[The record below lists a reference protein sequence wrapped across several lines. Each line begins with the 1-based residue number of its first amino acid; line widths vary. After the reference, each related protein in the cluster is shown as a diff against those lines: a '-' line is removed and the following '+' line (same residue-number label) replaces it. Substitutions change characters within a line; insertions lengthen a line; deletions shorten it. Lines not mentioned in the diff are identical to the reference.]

1 MQQEYST
8 LEVYRPEAS
17 PLPEAIPG
25 QFYDPKFADVKQPP
39 RYSSL
44 PQVIDSTPPEV
55 YHTQGSTLPPPAPN
69 DQPEQDRTVCGLKRK
84 TFWILFAVLLV
95 IIIAAAVGGGVGG
108 ALSSKKKSSP
118 PSSSSSSSN
127 STTSTTTTSDPIL
140 PNSRIAAI
148 NYTDASNVVHHRVY
162 FQGASLALY
171 QTDFSAATNNWTVS
185 RVNVTG
191 GGGVTAL
198 QGTALSASAYYH
210 SAADDVDFHLYFIDA
225 SDGTSV
231 REFYSSLSNATWVL
245 GDGDARH
252 VARRNST
259 LAAYGRACEA
269 CEASD
274 FYVYEGPD
282 GDGSVDAA
290 FRTGA
295 SSWPSNEFLTGV
307 VEGSA
312 IAAAPV
318 PPVAGNANA
327 QVAIYWNNGNLK
339 EMYYNG
345 SAWVYTGGPS
355 GTELDA
361 GSGIAALTQNIGDV
375 LFVQVLTTSNAVT
388 MDMWNGSASEW
399 TSQSA
404 GLGAFDDVVVRSP
417 IAANQQG
424 MIYMW
429 IDAGNGSTLAEWK
442 MTNDG
447 TDVSFEKVGPV
458 GLEM

>member
-17 PLPEAIPG
+17 PLPEAVPG
-25 QFYDPKFADVKQPP
+25 QFYDPKFADAKQPP

-55 YHTQGSTLPPPAPN
+55 CHAHEGSTLPPQAPN
-69 DQPEQDRTVCGLKRK
+69 QSEQERTVCGLRRK

-95 IIIAAAVGGGVGG
+95 IIIGAAVGGGVGG

-118 PSSSSSSSN
+118 PSSSSN
-127 STTSTTTTSDPIL
+127 STTTTTTSDPIL

-148 NYTDASNVVHHRVY
+148 NYTDASNVVHHRIY
-162 FQGASLALY
+162 FQAASLALY
-171 QTDFSAATNNWTVS
+171 QTDFSTATNNWTVS
-185 RVNVTG
+185 RVNVTDD
-191 GGGVTAL
+191 VTAL
-198 QGTALSASAYYH
+198 QGTALSAYAYYH
-210 SAADDVDFHLYFIDA
+210 SATDVDFHLYFVDGA
-225 SDGTSV
+225 SNGTSV
-231 REFYSSLSNATWVL
+231 REFYSTLSNGTWIL

-252 VARRNST
+252 VARPNST
-259 LAAYGRACEA
+259 LASYGRACSA
-269 CEASD
+269 CEASN
-274 FYVYEGPD
+274 FYIYEGPD
-282 GDGSVDAA
+282 GDGSADAA
-290 FRTGA
+290 FRTAA
-295 SSWPSNEFLTGV
+295 SSWPSAEFLTGGGM

-312 IAAAPV
+312 VAAAPV

-327 QVAIYWNNGNLK
+327 QVAVYWNDDGELR

-361 GSGIAALTQNIGDV
+361 GSGIAALTQNVDDV

-399 TSQSA
+399 SSRSA
-404 GLGAFDDVVVRSP
+404 GLAAFDDVVVRSP
-417 IAANQQG
+417 IAASQLG

-429 IDAGNGSTLAEWK
+429 MDAGNGSTLAEWK

>member
-1 MQQEYST
+1 MAQEYST

-17 PLPEAIPG
+17 PLPEAVPG
-25 QFYDPKFADVKQPP
+25 QFYDPKFADAKQPP

-55 YHTQGSTLPPPAPN
+55 YYTQGSTLPPPAPN
-69 DQPEQDRTVCGLKRK
+69 DQSEQDRTVCGLKRK
-84 TFWILFAVLLV
+84 TFWIVFAVLLV

-118 PSSSSSSSN
+118 PSSTN
-127 STTSTTTTSDPIL
+127 STTTTSDPIL

-171 QTDFSAATNNWTVS
+171 QSDFSAATNNWTVS

-191 GGGVTAL
+191 NVTAL
-198 QGTALSASAYYH
+198 QGTALSAYAYYH
-210 SAADDVDFHLYFIDA
+210 SAADVDFHLYFMDA

-231 REFYSSLSNATWVL
+231 REFYSTLSNSTWTL

-252 VARRNST
+252 VARQNST
-259 LAAYGRACEA
+259 LASYGRACSA
-269 CEASD
+269 CSSSN
-274 FYVYEGPD
+274 FYIYEGPD
-282 GDGSVDAA
+282 GDGTADAA
-290 FRTGA
+290 FRNTGA
-295 SSWPSNEFLTGV
+295 SSWPSTEFLTGV

-312 IAAAPV
+312 IATAPV

-327 QVAIYWNNGNLK
+327 QVAVYWNNGQLR

-361 GSGIAALTQNIGDV
+361 GSGIAALTQNVDDV

-388 MDMWNGSASEW
+388 MDMWNGSAVEW
-399 TSQSA
+399 SSRSA

-417 IAANQQG
+417 IAANQLG

-429 IDAGNGSTLAEWK
+429 MDAGNGSTLAEWK